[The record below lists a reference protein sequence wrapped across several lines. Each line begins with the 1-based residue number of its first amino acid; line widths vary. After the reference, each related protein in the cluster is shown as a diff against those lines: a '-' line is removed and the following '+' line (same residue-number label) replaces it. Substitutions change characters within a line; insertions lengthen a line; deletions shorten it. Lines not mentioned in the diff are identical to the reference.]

1 MPLTAPLVDCSSLK
15 KESVLKDMSTETSK
29 TEKQNK
35 SLKKKKN
42 HKMEYLE
49 LLQMM
54 LHMHN
59 ENTRRKKGTE
69 YLKQ

>member
-35 SLKKKKN
+35 SLKKKKKSQN
-42 HKMEYLE
+42 GIPRTITNDVTYA
-49 LLQMM
+49 
-54 LHMHN
+54 
-59 ENTRRKKGTE
+59 
-69 YLKQ
+69 